1 MCSDKLRAGAVID
14 VPPAK
19 VWGEY
24 LNPDG
29 SRLPR
34 YALPGAYLIESTD
47 RGTVTIVDRLT
58 DERFE
63 TTPAELA
70 KAGPPAAG
78 EG

>member
-1 MCSDKLRAGAVID
+1 MTADRLTAGVLID

-19 VWGEY
+19 VRGEY

-34 YALPGAYLIESTD
+34 YALPGVYVVAAVG
-47 RGTVTIVDRLT
+47 RGTVEIVDRLT

-70 KAGPPAAG
+70 KAGPAARG